1 MAKTSTNA
9 PNDPPSSGADGME
22 NLEPAEESET
32 PEAPEEPEAEAAA
45 APPAQQPEVL
55 PPDHAPKMPKAPAS
69 DFPAAVETT
78 ASGLKYGWQQPPTAT
93 SPVLDVCVHMGIVQA
108 RKQLPNHA
116 VGHQWVCTCGKLF
129 VVILNAGGKKTFQ
142 EVESV

>member
-1 MAKTSTNA
+1 
-9 PNDPPSSGADGME
+9 
-22 NLEPAEESET
+22 
-32 PEAPEEPEAEAAA
+32 
-45 APPAQQPEVL
+45 
-55 PPDHAPKMPKAPAS
+55 MPKAPAS

-78 ASGLKYGWQQPPTAT
+78 ASGLKFGWQQPPVSV
-93 SPVLDVCVHMGIVQA
+93 SPALDICVHMGIVQA

-142 EVESV
+142 EVENV